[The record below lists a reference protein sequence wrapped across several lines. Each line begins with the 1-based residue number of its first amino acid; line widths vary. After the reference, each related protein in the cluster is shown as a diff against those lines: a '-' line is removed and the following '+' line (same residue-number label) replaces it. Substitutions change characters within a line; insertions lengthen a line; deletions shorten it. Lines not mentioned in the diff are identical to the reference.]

1 MPETLSTPGTGARI
15 QDAVVKYG
23 FIAITVILFLYFA
36 LTEPSFASSSS
47 LFLLLKFAS
56 VTAILGL
63 GVTFT
68 MVVGGLD
75 LSIGAT
81 AGLAVQL
88 AAMAMVFYNLTGT
101 TAVVVVLIGGVLV
114 GLLNAFLIVIC
125 KIPDLLA
132 TLGMMFVIQG
142 AKLIPVSGQ
151 SVSSGMVLRDG
162 SVAPGSFTPAF
173 LKIDRGFIG
182 PVPLPVVIMLV
193 LVVVSWFFLSRTTW
207 GRVMY
212 AIGSNPQAARLS
224 GVRVGLYHGLA
235 YVISGLFASIG
246 GLILVSRIGQGD
258 VNAGASSLLEAVAV
272 ALVGTSVLGLAK
284 PNAWGTFLGA
294 LLIGIVLTGL
304 TMKGLQYYHQDTA
317 KGLVLIVALLILT
330 GTVNGWFLVGPG
342 NIASLGQSS
351 YGLLLIAKLV
361 LFGGMLGLAAL
372 NRYRLTP
379 ALAQAIEEE
388 AAPRAQALLRASL
401 FVEGGLA
408 IVILGLVAW
417 LGTLSPPMS
426 M

>member
-1 MPETLSTPGTGARI
+1 MPETPSALGIRARI

-23 FIAITVILFLYFA
+23 FIAITVILFLYFS
-36 LTEPSFASSSS
+36 LTEPAFATSSS

-81 AGLAVQL
+81 AGLTVQL
-88 AAMAMVFYNLTGT
+88 AAMTMVFYNLTGT
-101 TAVVVVLIGGVLV
+101 TAVVVALIGGVVV
-114 GLLNAFLIVIC
+114 GLMNAFLIVVA

-132 TLGMMFVIQG
+132 TLGMMFVIMG

-162 SVAPGSFTPAF
+162 SVAPGSFTPEF
-173 LKIDRGFIG
+173 LKIDRGFLG

-193 LVVVSWFFLSRTTW
+193 LVVASWFFLSRTTW
-207 GRVMY
+207 GRLMY
-212 AIGSNPQAARLS
+212 AIGANPEAARLS
-224 GVRVGLYHGLA
+224 GVRVGVYRGLA
-235 YVISGLFASIG
+235 YVISGLFASIA

-304 TMKGLQYYHQDTA
+304 TMKGFQYYHQDTA
-317 KGLVLIVALLILT
+317 KGLVLIVALLFSFTISRRK
-330 GTVNGWFLVGPG
+330 V
-342 NIASLGQSS
+342 
-351 YGLLLIAKLV
+351 
-361 LFGGMLGLAAL
+361 
-372 NRYRLTP
+372 RYSP
-379 ALAQAIEEE
+379 A
-388 AAPRAQALLRASL
+388 
-401 FVEGGLA
+401 
-408 IVILGLVAW
+408 
-417 LGTLSPPMS
+417 T
-426 M
+426 

>member
-1 MPETLSTPGTGARI
+1 VPETLSAPGAGARI
-15 QDAVVKYG
+15 QDGVVKYG
-23 FIAITVILFLYFA
+23 FIAVTVILFLYFA
-36 LTEPSFASSSS
+36 LTEPAFASSSS
-47 LFLLLKFAS
+47 LFSMLKFAS

-81 AGLAVQL
+81 AGLGVQL
-88 AAMAMVFYNLTGT
+88 AAMAMVFYNLDGT
-101 TAVVVVLIGGVLV
+101 TAVVAVLVGGVVV
-114 GLLNAFLIVIC
+114 GLLNALLIVVC

-162 SVAPGSFTPAF
+162 SVAPGRFTAGF

-193 LVVVSWFFLSRTTW
+193 LVLICWFFLSRTTW
-207 GRVMY
+207 GRIMY
-212 AIGSNPQAARLS
+212 AVGSNPEAARLS
-224 GVRVGLYHGLA
+224 GVRVGLYRGLA

-272 ALVGTSVLGLAK
+272 ALVGTSVFGLAK
-284 PNAWGTFLGA
+284 PNAWGTLLGA
-294 LLIGIVLTGL
+294 LLISTVLTGL

-317 KGLVLIVALLILT
+317 KGIVLIVALLISFT
-330 GTVNGWFLVGPG
+330 ISRRKV
-342 NIASLGQSS
+342 
-351 YGLLLIAKLV
+351 
-361 LFGGMLGLAAL
+361 
-372 NRYRLTP
+372 RYAP
-379 ALAQAIEEE
+379 A
-388 AAPRAQALLRASL
+388 
-401 FVEGGLA
+401 
-408 IVILGLVAW
+408 
-417 LGTLSPPMS
+417 T
-426 M
+426 

>member
-1 MPETLSTPGTGARI
+1 VPETLSTPGTGARI
-15 QDAVVKYG
+15 QDAVVKYS

-36 LTEPSFASSSS
+36 LTETSFASSSS

-162 SVAPGSFTPAF
+162 SVAPGSFTPGF

-193 LVVVSWFFLSRTTW
+193 LVVASWFFLSRTTW

-235 YVISGLFASIG
+235 YVVSGLFASIG

-317 KGLVLIVALLILT
+317 KGLVLIVALLFSFTISRRK
-330 GTVNGWFLVGPG
+330 V
-342 NIASLGQSS
+342 
-351 YGLLLIAKLV
+351 
-361 LFGGMLGLAAL
+361 
-372 NRYRLTP
+372 RYSP
-379 ALAQAIEEE
+379 A
-388 AAPRAQALLRASL
+388 
-401 FVEGGLA
+401 
-408 IVILGLVAW
+408 
-417 LGTLSPPMS
+417 T
-426 M
+426 